1 MTIADELSR
10 SGMVPVK
17 VASSPTFFSLTMF
30 KKGVGAKAEPSF
42 ERKSLDEFILSE
54 LDRNG
59 SICMKDIVCQ
69 SGFSRGAVAL
79 HLKKTGGRGESRA
92 NRTCTSPQTAL

>member
-10 SGMVPVK
+10 PGMVPVK

-42 ERKSLDEFILSE
+42 ERKSLDEFI
-54 LDRNG
+54 
-59 SICMKDIVCQ
+59 
-69 SGFSRGAVAL
+69 
-79 HLKKTGGRGESRA
+79 
-92 NRTCTSPQTAL
+92 